1 MSSTMAVQTPA
12 KPSIAAN
19 GASNHGGLPSLTFSV
34 VTKEVEKQDAMRLVA
49 DSIAQQRQ
57 TASFSVIVHPACFV
71 GLVAACT
78 AIYRQN
84 AHRDFGT
91 ALVMVCGLVIAYLA
105 GVRLLTANYIRLAE
119 SLKWKEWIASPEGKE
134 DYVLAARYGDELIA
148 TTVLRLVAP
157 AGSTKKTRSSSVKG
171 GSGVIRAWT
180 TKYRY
185 RNKGIGGD
193 MLRLAILTTRSK
205 CGDDAQVT
213 FDPDHANSARPLHDM
228 FNRPFIKREE
238 RAKKALAHALEAC
251 DRGESSF
258 QME

>member
-1 MSSTMAVQTPA
+1 MAVQAPA
-12 KPSIAAN
+12 KSSPATKN
-19 GASNHGGLPSLTFSV
+19 TKDDDTLPPLTFSV
-34 VTKEVEKQDAMRLVA
+34 LTKDFEKQDAMELVT

-57 TASFSVIVHPACFV
+57 IASFSVIFHPACFV
-71 GLVAACT
+71 GLIAGCT
-78 AIYRQN
+78 AAYRQN

-91 ALVMVCGLVIAYLA
+91 TLMVVCGLVIAYLA

-119 SLKWKEWIASPEGKE
+119 SLKWKEWIASPEGNE
-134 DYVLAARYGDELIA
+134 DYVLAARYGEELIA
-148 TTVLRLVAP
+148 TAVLRISAP

-185 RNKGIGGD
+185 RNKGVGGD

-205 CGDDAQVT
+205 CGDDAQVS
-213 FDPDHANSARPLHDM
+213 FDPNHANSARPLHDM

-238 RAKKALAHALEAC
+238 KAAKALAHALEAC

>member
-1 MSSTMAVQTPA
+1 MSYTMAVQTPA
-12 KPSIAAN
+12 KSTVATKDVKKDDEP
-19 GASNHGGLPSLTFSV
+19 PPLTFSV
-34 VTKEVEKQDAMRLVA
+34 LEKEIDKQDAMRLVA

-57 TASFSVIVHPACFV
+57 TASFSVIAHPVCFV

-78 AIYRQN
+78 AVYRQN
-84 AHRDFGT
+84 VHRDLGT
-91 ALVMVCGLVIAYLA
+91 TLVMVSGLIIAYLA

-134 DYVLAARYGDELIA
+134 DYVLAARYGEELIA
-148 TTVLRLVAP
+148 TIVLRILAP

-193 MLRLAILTTRSK
+193 MLRMAILTTRSK
-205 CGDDAQVT
+205 CGEDAQVS
-213 FDPDHANSARPLHDM
+213 FDPDHANSARPLHEM

-238 RAKKALAHALEAC
+238 KAQKALAHALESC
-251 DRGESSF
+251 DRGDSSF
-258 QME
+258 KTV